1 MVQKECNDQDQCHD
15 SVDVDLENSL
25 KELETQNDRLEQA
38 LKLETQNK
46 EAAFTELQTNVC

>member
-46 EAAFTELQTNVC
+46 EAAFTELQTNV